1 MRRRLA
7 FTTAS
12 DGSATVTDDV
22 YVQPSLL
29 YAVMADVAGLADT
42 ADITISVTYPN
53 GTDYAVL
60 TLTNLTAFG
69 VYYPRLVEHDNTG
82 TALDTTTIPVVEGKL
97 KFVVASGGN
106 ALPGALTF
114 ILTEL

>member
-1 MRRRLA
+1 MRKRLA

-12 DGSATVTDDV
+12 DGSATVTDDT
-22 YVQPSLL
+22 YIQPSLL
-29 YAVMADVAGLADT
+29 YAVMSDVAALDNT

-53 GTDYAVL
+53 GTDYTVL
-60 TLTNLTAFG
+60 TLTNQTAFG

-82 TALDTTTIPVVEGKL
+82 TVLTTTTIPVVEGKL
-97 KFVVASGGN
+97 KFVVAQGGN
-106 ALPGALTF
+106 ALSGALTF